1 MRRWNFG
8 GAMTGAVVAALL
20 AGLPARA
27 ESTLTSV
34 HFAAGQS
41 SAKVEGALVRG
52 DSAIYSFAANA
63 GQTADIAITSLEDNA
78 SFTIYQPPAHVTHS
92 DDGLDVDGSPAAAD
106 TRQWQAALPAS
117 GAYYVEVGGD
127 RGNATYTLTIAVK

>member
-1 MRRWNFG
+1 MRRWKFG
-8 GAMTGAVVAALL
+8 GAVAGAMVAASL
-20 AGLPARA
+20 AGSPALA

-41 SAKVEGALVRG
+41 SATLEGALVRG
-52 DSAIYSFAANA
+52 DSAIYSFAASA
-63 GQTADIAITSLEDNA
+63 GQTADIAITSLENNA

-92 DDGLDVDGSPAAAD
+92 DDGLDVEGSPVVAD
-106 TRQWQAALPAS
+106 TRQWQAALPAG
-117 GAYYVEVGGD
+117 GAYYVEVAGD